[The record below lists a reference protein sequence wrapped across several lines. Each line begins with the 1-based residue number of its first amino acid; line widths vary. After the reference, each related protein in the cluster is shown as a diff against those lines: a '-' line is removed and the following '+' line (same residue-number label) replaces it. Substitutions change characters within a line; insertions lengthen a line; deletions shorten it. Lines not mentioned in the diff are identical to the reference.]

1 MWFKWPRKNNFA
13 STKFIYTNV
22 FCVFWNKSMNIV
34 DFIRQY
40 WSKTNAKIV
49 NGRYVFYITNK
60 HLLVSTKLFLSTSMR
75 GWNVHGLWHGL
86 WVTWPWLNSLW
97 PSDAIR
103 RQRSGSTLAQVM
115 ACCLTA
121 PSHYLNQC
129 WLIIIW
135 SQVTFIVGQF
145 HKRCLNHQS
154 LKSIWKV
161 HIWNYIQIS
170 QGPMCKNLALN
181 PTGSKKMMQFTIP
194 TIFLVSIA

>member
-1 MWFKWPRKNNFA
+1 
-13 STKFIYTNV
+13 
-22 FCVFWNKSMNIV
+22 
-34 DFIRQY
+34 
-40 WSKTNAKIV
+40 
-49 NGRYVFYITNK
+49 
-60 HLLVSTKLFLSTSMR
+60 MR

-145 HKRCLNHQS
+145 RKRCLNHQS

-194 TIFLVSIA
+194 TIFFGFYCITYFSETGHVLFHQAQWEHTTPAIVFMVGWRLQLPIRMAKYDCDTGGRVPFGTRHEGWSH